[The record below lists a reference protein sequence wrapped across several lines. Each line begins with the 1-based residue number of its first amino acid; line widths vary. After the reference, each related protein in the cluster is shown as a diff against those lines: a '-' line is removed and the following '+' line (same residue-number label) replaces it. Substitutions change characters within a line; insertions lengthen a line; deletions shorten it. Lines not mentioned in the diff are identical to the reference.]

1 MHHLFIT
8 LISGSMLL
16 FLSACGGGSNET
28 APARSTTPAKTP
40 AASDVKEIVITPVG
54 DEMKYAVESFTV
66 KTGQKVR
73 VVMKNT
79 ATLEAMVHNVV
90 ICKPGTETND
100 VGMAALQAGEAA
112 DYIPQHEAILFHTA
126 LAKPGETTS
135 VEFTAPAPGEY
146 PYICTFPGHWSLMK
160 GVMTVTE

>member
-1 MHHLFIT
+1 MRHLFIT

-28 APARSTTPAKTP
+28 APAKSTPPAKTS
-40 AASDVKEIVITPVG
+40 AADDVREIVITPVG
-54 DEMKYAVESFTV
+54 NEMKYAVESFEV

-90 ICKPGTETND
+90 ICKPNTNTND

-112 DYIPQHEAILFHTA
+112 GYIPQSDAILFHTG
-126 LAKPGETTS
+126 LAKPGETKM

-160 GVMTVTE
+160 GVMKVTE

>member
-1 MHHLFIT
+1 MRQLFIT
-8 LISGSMLL
+8 VLSIAAIS

-28 APARSTTPAKTP
+28 GEAKATPSEKP
-40 AASDVKEIVITPVG
+40 AASDVVEIVITPVG
-54 DEMKYAVESFTV
+54 NEMKYAVESFKV

-90 ICKPGTETND
+90 ICKPNTNTD
-100 VGMAALQAGEAA
+100 EVGMAALQAGEAA
-112 DYIPQHEAILFHTA
+112 EYIPQSDAILFHTE
-126 LAKPGETTS
+126 LAKPGETKM
-135 VEFTAPAPGEY
+135 VEFTAPAPGMY

-160 GVMTVTE
+160 GVMEVTE